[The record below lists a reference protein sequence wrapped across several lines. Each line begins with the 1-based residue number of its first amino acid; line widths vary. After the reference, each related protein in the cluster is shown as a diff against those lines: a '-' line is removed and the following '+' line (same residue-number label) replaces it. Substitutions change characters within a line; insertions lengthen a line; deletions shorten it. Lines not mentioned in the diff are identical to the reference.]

1 MRLLI
6 LEAFLLVGIL
16 EYAHADDGG
25 VACGIV
31 DQLVCDDFA
40 ESRVCG
46 SDGRDYF
53 NDCDFA
59 KAHCHDST
67 LHVGNVGQCRTS
79 TTATTTPPSTH
90 PANANLL
97 CKVLLA
103 AQCNGD
109 AKELCGTDGKTYFN
123 LCKFEQAKCSSP
135 ALAVDH
141 TGECVTPSPLCQAF
155 AIVQCG
161 ETRKEV
167 CASNNV
173 TFPNLCS
180 FEKAQCLDT
189 SLSLVREGSC
199 DGSHTPGTSPP
210 STTPTSLP
218 DTSTAPNR
226 PSLSPTCR
234 ALVIALC
241 GSNVEAM
248 CGSNGI
254 TYANPC
260 QLKKA
265 ECFDPSI
272 KLVSVGHCASP
283 TLAITQSTTSKPT
296 TSQATAQKT
305 QGSTSSLPMTSQDT
319 TQKTQ
324 GSTTSLPMTSQ
335 DTTQKTKGSTTSLP
349 MTSQDTTQNT
359 QGSTSSVPM
368 TSLETS
374 QKTQGSTTSLPMTSK
389 ETTQTTQGSTTSL
402 PMTSQE
408 TTQTTQGSTTSLPMT
423 SKETTQTTQESTT
436 PLPSTSGSTM
446 PVMTLSPLD
455 IICRA
460 IMNFD
465 CPITPEPVCGSDG
478 KTYPNECEF
487 EKAKCTHRHLHV
499 ASFGPCN

>member
-6 LEAFLLVGIL
+6 LEIFLLVGIL
-16 EYAHADDGG
+16 EYVHTDDGG

-31 DQLVCDDFA
+31 DQLTCDNFE

-59 KAHCHDST
+59 KAHCHDTT
-67 LHVGNVGQCRTS
+67 LHVGYVGECRTS
-79 TTATTTPPSTH
+79 TVATTTPPSTH

-103 AQCNGD
+103 AQCNDG

-135 ALAVDH
+135 GLAVDH
-141 TGECVTPSPLCQAF
+141 PGVCVTLSPLCQAF
-155 AIVQCG
+155 DIAKCG
-161 ETRKEV
+161 ESRKEV
-167 CASNNV
+167 CASDNI
-173 TFPNLCS
+173 TYHNLC
-180 FEKAQCLDT
+180 FFQKAQCHDT
-189 SLSLVREGSC
+189 SLSLVHEGSC
-199 DGSHTPGTSPP
+199 ESSHAPGTSPTTP
-210 STTPTSLP
+210 STTTTSLP
-218 DTSTAPNR
+218 DTSTTG
-226 PSLSPTCR
+226 LSPTCQ
-234 ALVIALC
+234 ALIIALC
-241 GSNVEAM
+241 GSNVEPM

-272 KLVSVGHCASP
+272 KLVSVGHCASKS
-283 TLAITQSTTSKPT
+283 LASTQSTTSKPR
-296 TSQATAQKT
+296 TSQAI
-305 QGSTSSLPMTSQDT
+305 

-324 GSTTSLPMTSQ
+324 ESTSSSSSGPVTSPKTLQTTRGSTTPLPI
-335 DTTQKTKGSTTSLP
+335 
-349 MTSQDTTQNT
+349 
-359 QGSTSSVPM
+359 
-368 TSLETS
+368 
-374 QKTQGSTTSLPMTSK
+374 
-389 ETTQTTQGSTTSL
+389 
-402 PMTSQE
+402 TSQE
-408 TTQTTQGSTTSLPMT
+408 TTQTTQESTTPLPTT

-436 PLPSTSGSTM
+436 PLPTTTLPTTPLPTTTLPTTPLPTTTVPTTSKETTQTTQESTTPLPTTTLPTTPLPTTTLPTTGSTV

-460 IMNFD
+460 IMHFN
-465 CPITPEPVCGSDG
+465 CPSTPEPVCGSDG

-487 EKAKCTHRHLHV
+487 EKARCTHRHLHV